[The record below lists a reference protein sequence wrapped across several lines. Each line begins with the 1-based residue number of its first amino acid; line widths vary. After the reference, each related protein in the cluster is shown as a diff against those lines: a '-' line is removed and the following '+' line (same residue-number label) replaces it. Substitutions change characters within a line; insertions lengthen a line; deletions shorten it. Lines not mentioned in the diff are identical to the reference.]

1 MLRRR
6 HLTIAALAAV
16 CLLAAACSTVSTSS
30 PVAEQPAGTVDVDS
44 GDTASTSNGI
54 LFIGSV
60 ASLTGSGQPYGISQ
74 RDGTQLAIEFEGEQT
89 PYPIEFDSLDDN
101 SDADSGTSAF
111 GSLIERGASV
121 IVGPTLS
128 PVAAKADP
136 LAQAVGVPVLA
147 VTNTTLDISA
157 IGDAVWRI
165 SLSERAMLP
174 QGVAA
179 ARDLRGMRTAVLISD
194 ATDAYST
201 GAADA
206 FRSAADAAG
215 VALVDDVTFDPAT
228 LDPNGYRTLVSQ
240 AVEWNPDGI
249 LLAARSQPAVDLL
262 LAIRGLNLTE
272 TIVGSNGFNTP
283 EVLAEA
289 GDAANGLLVT
299 ASWNPEIDVSV
310 SRTFIERFQTRFLR
324 QPDAFAAQ
332 SYAGIEV
339 LIAAVSA
346 GGGTSRQAIADGLA
360 KLDEVDTVLG
370 TLSFVDN
377 EAVYPAAVQVVAD
390 GRFELLTRGTP

>member
-1 MLRRR
+1 MPRRS
-6 HLTIAALAAV
+6 HLAIAALAAAIMLTV
-16 CLLAAACSTVSTSS
+16 ACGPSTATDAVVGQASTK
-30 PVAEQPAGTVDVDS
+30 TID
-44 GDTASTSNGI
+44 DTASSSNGR
-54 LFIGSV
+54 LFVGSV
-60 ASLTGSGQPYGISQ
+60 ASLTGSAQPYGISQ
-74 RDGTQLAIEFEGEQT
+74 VDGTMLAIEFEAEPTG
-89 PYPIEFDSLDDN
+89 YPIEFDSLDD
-101 SDADSGTSAF
+101 SSEADAGVSAVGT
-111 GSLIERGASV
+111 LIERGASV

-128 PVAAKADP
+128 PVAAVADP

-157 IGDAVWRI
+157 IGDCIWRI

-174 QGVAA
+174 QGLAA
-179 ARDLRGMRTAVLISD
+179 AQDLRGVRSAVLVSD
-194 ATDAYST
+194 ATDDYST
-201 GAADA
+201 GAAAA
-206 FRSAADAAG
+206 FRTAAEQTG
-215 VALVDDVTFDPAT
+215 VTLLDDVTFDPAT
-228 LDPNGYRTLVSQ
+228 LDPAGYRSVISS
-240 AVEWNPDGI
+240 AVESNPDAI
-249 LLAARSQPAVDLL
+249 LLAARSRPAVDLL
-262 LAIRGLNLTE
+262 GAIDQLDLTE

-289 GDAANGLLVT
+289 GAAANGLIVT
-299 ASWNPEIDVSV
+299 ASWNQAIDVTA
-310 SRTFIERFQTRFLR
+310 SRTFIERYTTRFLR

-377 EAVYPAAVQVVAD
+377 EAVYPAAIQVVAN
-390 GRFELLTRGTP
+390 GRFELLARGTP